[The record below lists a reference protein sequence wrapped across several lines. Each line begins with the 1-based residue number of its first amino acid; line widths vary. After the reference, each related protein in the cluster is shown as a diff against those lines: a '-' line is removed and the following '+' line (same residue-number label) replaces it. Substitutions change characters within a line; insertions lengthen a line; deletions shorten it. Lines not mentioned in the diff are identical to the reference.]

1 MQSQILPSRAA
12 LVDRIAMQFEYGQNL
27 ICLVGNSGLGKSYL
41 AESFIT
47 DKYPEFNKAF
57 VKLGAHTKDT
67 ELVQQ
72 LLENSFRA
80 PLVDHKLSLTENFFV
95 LYNEQPCGPCLWV
108 IDGARH
114 LSDELIQEL
123 QLLAKK
129 APDTLYILATAQ
141 APKILPEALDIHLE
155 PLSLV
160 ESRRLMA
167 MFFQELPPQEDPIFS
182 TFLHESGGNPSILLE
197 WQQNQH
203 QLTLKSKPTLSRKQ
217 LNLFL
222 GAFVVITTLF
232 LVAVVYQKDLTDLLR
247 MQRDVAA
254 TQVEELPEPT
264 VLTTQQALSD
274 NDKQSAEEAV
284 AAQNGDDIQAVQQH
298 DVQSILGALTV
309 DHPTQG
315 DDQTNEPAQDS
326 GHDGATGENSEQ
338 TTDQVTEQV
347 TDPVTEAPT
356 VVAQALTQETAAE
369 NPEASG
375 TQEQIE
381 TPQAAGVSEQSGD
394 LSDNI
399 WFMAQDSNAW
409 TIQLLA
415 VTDQAVAQRYV
426 AQHKLAQIRIAQVKR
441 NNKDWWFVTLAPF
454 ATLDDAKQARANLPQ
469 AVLAG
474 QPFFKRIVQIK
485 QQIQQSQT
493 QK

>member
-47 DKYPEFNKAF
+47 DKYPNFNKAF

-80 PLVDHKLSLTENFFV
+80 PLVDHKLSLSENFFV

-129 APDTLYILATAQ
+129 APDTLYILTTGQ

-155 PLSLV
+155 PLSLM

-182 TFLHESGGNPSILLE
+182 TFLTEAGGNPSILLE

-203 QLTLKSKPTLSRKQ
+203 QLALTSKPAISSKQ
-217 LNLFL
+217 LKGFIS
-222 GAFVVITTLF
+222 AFVIIAALF

-247 MQRDVAA
+247 MQQDVEAM
-254 TQVEELPEPT
+254 QGEVLPEPT
-264 VLTTQQALSD
+264 VLTTQQALSE
-274 NDKQSAEEAV
+274 NSRQPAV
-284 AAQNGDDIQAVQQH
+284 AALTEQTSHGDQAELQH
-298 DVQSILGALTV
+298 DVQSILGALMV
-309 DHPTQG
+309 RHIAQEG
-315 DDQTNEPAQDS
+315 SQSGESTNSS
-326 GHDGATGENSEQ
+326 GHEVASGEGTHTVPDAS
-338 TTDQVTEQV
+338 
-347 TDPVTEAPT
+347 A
-356 VVAQALTQETAAE
+356 VVAQALTEQATT
-369 NPEASG
+369 EAKEVTD
-375 TQEQIE
+375 TQQTVEK
-381 TPQAAGVSEQSGD
+381 PLPADVSEQSTQHAPAAD
-394 LSDNI
+394 LSGNA

-409 TIQLLA
+409 AIQLLA
-415 VTDQAVAQRYV
+415 VTDQAVALRYV
-426 AQHKLAQIRIAQVKR
+426 EQHKLSKIRIAQVVR
-441 NNKDWWFVTLAPF
+441 GGKDWWFVTLAPF
-454 ATLDDAKQARANLPQ
+454 ATLDEAKQARAELPET
-469 AVLAG
+469 VLAG

>member
-129 APDTLYILATAQ
+129 APDTLYILITAQ

-167 MFFQELPPQEDPIFS
+167 MFFQQLPPQEDPIFS
-182 TFLHESGGNPSILLE
+182 TFLHEAGGNPSILLE

-232 LVAVVYQKDLTDLLR
+232 LVAVVYQKDLADLLR
-247 MQRDVAA
+247 MQQDVAA

-274 NDKQSAEEAV
+274 NDSQSADDV
-284 AAQNGDDIQAVQQH
+284 AAEQSSDDTQAAVQH

-309 DHPTQG
+309 SHSTQDG
-315 DDQTNEPAQDS
+315 NQTNEPEKDS
-326 GHDGATGENSEQ
+326 GNKIANGEES
-338 TTDQVTEQV
+338 DQVTGQV
-347 TDPVTEAPT
+347 TGQITDAPT

-369 NPEASG
+369 EPEATG

-381 TPQAAGVSEQSGD
+381 TPQPAGVSEQPGD

>member
-57 VKLGAHTKDT
+57 VKLSAHTKDT

-80 PLVDHKLSLTENFFV
+80 PLVDHKLSLSENFFV
-95 LYNEQPCGPCLWV
+95 LYNEQPCGPSLWV

-129 APDTLYILATAQ
+129 APDTLYILTTGQ

-155 PLSLV
+155 PLSLM

-182 TFLHESGGNPSILLE
+182 TFLNESGGNPSILLE

-203 QLTLKSKPTLSRKQ
+203 QLTLKSERTISRRQ
-217 LNLFL
+217 LRGFL
-222 GAFVVITTLF
+222 GAFIAIGILS
-232 LVAVVYQKDLTDLLR
+232 LVAVVYQKDWADLLR
-247 MQRDVAA
+247 MQQDVEKAA
-254 TQVEELPEPT
+254 VTELPQPT
-264 VLTTQQALSD
+264 VLTTQEVLSEAE
-274 NDKQSAEEAV
+274 QPEPQTPAEEREHT
-284 AAQNGDDIQAVQQH
+284 QSMSQH
-298 DVQSILGALTV
+298 DVKSILNALTLS
-309 DHPTQG
+309 DTDQG
-315 DDQTNEPAQDS
+315 TGQSVVPAQQKEGDI
-326 GHDGATGENSEQ
+326 T
-338 TTDQVTEQV
+338 
-347 TDPVTEAPT
+347 PVPDLQSTADVPA
-356 VVAQALTQETAAE
+356 VAQAL
-369 NPEASG
+369 
-375 TQEQIE
+375 
-381 TPQAAGVSEQSGD
+381 SEQGAPND
-394 LSDNI
+394 TAQPVIENQAQKPDPTVKPVQVANDAQPQTKSDND
-399 WFMAQDSNAW
+399 WFMTQDSNAW

-415 VTDQAVAQRYV
+415 VTDHTVARRYIE
-426 AQHKLAQIRIAQVKR
+426 QHNLSQIRTAQVVR
-441 NNKDWWFVTLAPF
+441 AGKDWWFVTVAPF
-454 ATLDDAKQARANLPQ
+454 ATLDEAKQARANLPE

>member
-47 DKYPEFNKAF
+47 DKYPDFSKAF

-80 PLVDHKLSLTENFFV
+80 PLVDHKLSLSENFFV

-129 APDTLYILATAQ
+129 APDTLYILVTGQ
-141 APKILPEALDIHLE
+141 APKLLPEALDIHLE
-155 PLSLV
+155 PLSLI

-167 MFFQELPPQEDPIFS
+167 MFFPELPPSEDPIFS
-182 TFLHESGGNPSILLE
+182 TFLSEAGGNPSILLE

-203 QLTLKSKPTLSRKQ
+203 QLTLKSKQTMSSRQWKG
-217 LNLFL
+217 FL
-222 GAFVVITTLF
+222 GAFVVITALF
-232 LVAVVYQKDLTDLLR
+232 LVALIYQKDLADLLR
-247 MQRDVAA
+247 LQQDVGAIS
-254 TQVEELPEPT
+254 VEALPEPT
-264 VLTTQQALSD
+264 VLTAQEALSD
-274 NDKQSAEEAV
+274 ETAQPVSETLAEQSERS
-284 AAQNGDDIQAVQQH
+284 DTQAPLQH
-298 DVQSILGALTV
+298 DVQSILGALTLDHTAV
-309 DHPTQG
+309 DARQI
-315 DDQTNEPAQDS
+315 EA
-326 GHDGATGENSEQ
+326 SEEGSEH
-338 TTDQVTEQV
+338 TTESDRDAHST
-347 TDPVTEAPT
+347 PNASAA
-356 VVAQALTQETAAE
+356 VAQVLTQPDILSGDAE
-369 NPEASG
+369 HTDIN
-375 TQEQIE
+375 EQIE
-381 TPQAAGVSEQSGD
+381 TPQPDIIAEPQVQPDPVSS
-394 LSDNI
+394 LSDNA

-415 VTDQAVAQRYV
+415 VTDESVARRYIE
-426 AQHKLAQIRIAQVKR
+426 QHKLSQIRTAQVMRAGKA
-441 NNKDWWFVTLAPF
+441 WWFVTLAPF
-454 ATLDDAKQARANLPQ
+454 ATLDDAKQARTELPE